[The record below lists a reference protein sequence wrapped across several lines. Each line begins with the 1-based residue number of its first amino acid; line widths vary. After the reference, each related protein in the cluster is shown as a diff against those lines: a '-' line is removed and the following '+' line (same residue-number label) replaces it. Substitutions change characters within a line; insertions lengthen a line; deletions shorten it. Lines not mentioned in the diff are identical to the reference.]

1 MGSPTS
7 TLPFA
12 SHDAPVNVLV
22 VSGNKALRSNLIST
36 LQSPDWKLQEACS
49 GADAFEKVEQGSS
62 EVLLLDPAL
71 PDLDASEFK
80 SLLRLQYPYVQILTV
95 NPHSG
100 QPFGT
105 SPTPSPITA
114 KVVERLEQL
123 RPFSTNLSADESSD
137 DDERDTDLR
146 LPGVVGAS
154 EVMRRVCRIT
164 QLVARRD
171 TTVLITGASGT
182 GKEVVARAIH
192 ALSPR
197 RSSPLIVINCAAI
210 PEPLLEAELF
220 GYVKGAFTGAV
231 QSRIGRIHA
240 AQGGTLFLDEI
251 GDMPLGLQSKLLRF
265 LEQGEVQRLG
275 SSDVFQVDV
284 RVVAATNANL
294 RTLAQEQ
301 KFRED
306 LYFRLAVFPIDLPP
320 LKERLSDIPAL
331 AEVFLAKFC
340 GGRVSLANEALTVL
354 QQHDWP
360 GNVRE
365 LRNAI
370 ERASILVGDGRQITS
385 EHIVL

>member
-1 MGSPTS
+1 MGSATP

-12 SHDAPVNVLV
+12 SHESPVNVLV
-22 VSGNKALRSNLIST
+22 VSANKALRSNLIST
-36 LQSPDWKLQEACS
+36 LQSPDWNLQEASS

-71 PDLDASEFK
+71 PDLDAGEFK
-80 SLLRLQYPYVQILTV
+80 SLLRMQFPYVQILTV

-100 QPFGT
+100 QPFGA
-105 SPTPSPITA
+105 SPTPSPLTA
-114 KVVERLEQL
+114 KVVERLERI
-123 RPFSTNLSADESSD
+123 RPFSASLSSGDSAD
-137 DDERDTDLR
+137 DEDRDPDLR
-146 LPGVVGAS
+146 LPGVVGTS
-154 EVMRRVCRIT
+154 EVMRRVCRVT

-182 GKEVVARAIH
+182 GKEVIARAIH
-192 ALSPR
+192 VLSPR
-197 RSSPLIVINCAAI
+197 RSSPLVVINCAAI

-294 RTLAQEQ
+294 RGLMQEQ

-320 LKERLSDIPAL
+320 LKERLDDIPAL
-331 AEVFLAKFC
+331 ADVFLARYC
-340 GGRVSLANEALTVL
+340 GGRVTLAADAHTVF
-354 QQHDWP
+354 QQHHWP